1 MEILVEVKVLKKD
14 FPDKPIPRTAE
25 DIFVRFDKFRHY
37 NNPLEEMV
45 DLYNYLR
52 LQTIPEEFK
61 LIEDEVEDIDND
73 LQPAEN
79 TLTWHSEDIS
89 DYINGLNRKVQRLNQ
104 RVRKSKVNLVIIE
117 ELINKWTESPM
128 YKRKNAEVEEPLF
141 NLEEM
146 ESFKMTRYNN
156 ISACN
161 EEIQKLLAENA
172 EQFLIGKKLKVTS
185 RRWRNYLRHVDKT
198 IYNSLL
204 LTIASSIG
212 YLLDQTDTNK
222 EPFLL
227 FSLLFQII
235 FYIFRTSP
243 HCLTSSWT
251 SSIPTLYSSPHWT
264 RRKWTISLI

>member
-1 MEILVEVKVLKKD
+1 MQSLDRPLLKRDQADQTLKVNFGSEIMEILVEVKVLKKD

-25 DIFVRFDKFRHY
+25 EIFLRFDKFRHY
-37 NNPLEEMV
+37 NNTLEKMV

-52 LQTIPEEFK
+52 LQSIPEEFK

-172 EQFLIGKKLKVTS
+172 DQFLIGKKLKVTS

-222 EPFLL
+222 EPVFLSL
-227 FSLLFQII
+227 FCYFQ
-235 FYIFRTSP
+235 
-243 HCLTSSWT
+243 
-251 SSIPTLYSSPHWT
+251 
-264 RRKWTISLI
+264 